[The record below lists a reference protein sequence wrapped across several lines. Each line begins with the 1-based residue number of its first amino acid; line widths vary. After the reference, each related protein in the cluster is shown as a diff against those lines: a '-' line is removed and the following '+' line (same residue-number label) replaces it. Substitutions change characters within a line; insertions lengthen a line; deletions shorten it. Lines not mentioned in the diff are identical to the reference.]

1 MRSRQRSRAARS
13 RGARRQRSRRVQRD
27 LCANGRHCQGAGIA
41 KEQVAQGNLLRILTA
56 GDDVED
62 EDEDIG
68 DAEAID
74 DRDPWTAPA
83 DGCRR
88 QFVKGSLFN
97 LEEKS
102 SCRFSADAGSGIVLC
117 NSWLIVRKAAVDR
130 QRRSG
135 NRPTGEE
142 RLFADGPAM
151 RRYSDMRVGLDGAQM
166 SLADRDAPRDR
177 PLVGRLA
184 PQMN

>member
-1 MRSRQRSRAARS
+1 MRRDHAG
-13 RGARRQRSRRVQRD
+13 RGGNDRRGLRD

-88 QFVKGSLFN
+88 QFVEGSLFN

-102 SCRFSADAGSGIVLC
+102 SCRFSADAGSGIALC
-117 NSWLIVRKAAVDR
+117 NSWLIIRKSGAGIANGAPAIGQPAKRAIREWPSDARCQRVVRAA
-130 QRRSG
+130 RRRWPRG
-135 NRPTGEE
+135 ICAPTRPT
-142 RLFADGPAM
+142 R
-151 RRYSDMRVGLDGAQM
+151 M
-166 SLADRDAPRDR
+166 SEP
-177 PLVGRLA
+177 V
-184 PQMN
+184 